1 LSDKIRLLLGD
12 NIAQRATQYGAA
24 YTQIVD
30 SSGNFVDTFGGSGG
44 TSSADDADFTATS
57 TLGTIA
63 QGVYES
69 SPTSVTDGDVGAVG
83 ITQTR
88 SLKVEETNSTAILA
102 DTASMDTNLGT
113 LAGAVAAGQMQ
124 VDIVADGAGLATA
137 ANQLANGH
145 DVTVDNGAAGAAVNI
160 QDGGNKITVD
170 WNGTDPPIGAG
181 TEAAALR
188 VTMATD
194 STGTMTVDGTVTA
207 NPASG
212 TIDTVTT
219 VSTDHRQHRYE
230 CRPVWRASRL
240 HGDRRP

>member
-1 LSDKIRLLLGD
+1 
-12 NIAQRATQYGAA
+12 
-24 YTQIVD
+24 
-30 SSGNFVDTFGGSGG
+30 
-44 TSSADDADFTATS
+44 
-57 TLGTIA
+57 
-63 QGVYES
+63 
-69 SPTSVTDGDVGAVG
+69 
-83 ITQTR
+83 
-88 SLKVEETNSTAILA
+88 
-102 DTASMDTNLGT
+102 
-113 LAGAVAAGQMQ
+113 MQ

-219 VSTDHRQHRYE
+219 VSTVTNVAQFGGQAVSMGTGVRDAGTQRVTIATNDSVPVTGTVTVTATNLDVQSGGADLVTRNRPMQSQPH
-230 CRPVWRASRL
+230 CRPGWRCRWHRHSRGY
-240 HGDRRP
+240 HAACHDCDRR